1 MLTYDPVLPSRGRC
15 LGGAGCGR
23 TNAARVD
30 VETLP
35 IPGALLLRPRIFT
48 DERGSFRESFS
59 VERYAAAGI
68 PDRFV
73 QENVSLSRYGVL
85 RGLHGDPRMSKIVQV
100 LAGDAYDVIVDAR
113 PGSAAFGTWY
123 GCDLRADEGTQLYI
137 PAGCLHGFLSL
148 ADGTVLH
155 YLQSALYD
163 PRSEFGV
170 AWNDPAIGIAW
181 PLATPPILSAKDAAN
196 PPLAAHAPPRA

>member
-1 MLTYDPVLPSRGRC
+1 M
-15 LGGAGCGR
+15 
-23 TNAARVD
+23 D

-48 DERGSFRESFS
+48 DDRGSFRESFS
-59 VERYAAAGI
+59 VERYAAVGI
-68 PDRFV
+68 TERFV

-100 LAGDAYDVIVDAR
+100 LAGTAFDVIVDAR
-113 PGSAAFGTWY
+113 RDSPAFGRWY
-123 GCDLRADEGTQLYI
+123 GCDLRAEEGTQLYI

-148 ADGTVLH
+148 ADGSVLH

-163 PRSEFGV
+163 PQSEVGV

-181 PLATPPILSAKDAAN
+181 PLDTPPILSAKDAAN
-196 PPLAAHAPPRA
+196 PPLR

>member
-1 MLTYDPVLPSRGRC
+1 M
-15 LGGAGCGR
+15 
-23 TNAARVD
+23 D
-30 VETLP
+30 VKTLP

-59 VERYAAAGI
+59 TERYAAVGI
-68 PDRFV
+68 GERFV
-73 QENVSLSRYGVL
+73 QENVSLSRHGVL

-100 LAGDAYDVIVDAR
+100 LAGDAFDVIVDAR
-113 PGSAAFGTWY
+113 PRSATFGRWY
-123 GCDLRADEGTQLYI
+123 GYDLRAEEGTQLYI

-163 PRSEFGV
+163 PQSEFGV
-170 AWNDPAIGIAW
+170 AWNDPSIGIAW
-181 PLATPPILSAKDAAN
+181 PLATPILSAKDAAN
-196 PPLAAHAPPRA
+196 PPLAR

>member
-1 MLTYDPVLPSRGRC
+1 VPGR
-15 LGGAGCGR
+15 A
-23 TNAARVD
+23 NAAFVD

-35 IPGALLLRPRIFT
+35 IPGALLLRPRIFA

-59 VERYAAAGI
+59 VERYARAGI
-68 PDRFV
+68 TERFV

-100 LAGDAYDVIVDAR
+100 LAGEAYDVLVDAR
-113 PGSAAFGTWY
+113 PGSGTFGQWY

-148 ADGTVLH
+148 AEGTVLH

-163 PRSEFGV
+163 PSTEFGV
-170 AWNDPAIGIAW
+170 AWNDPTIGIAW

-196 PPLAAHAPPRA
+196 PPLLR

>member
-1 MLTYDPVLPSRGRC
+1 M
-15 LGGAGCGR
+15 
-23 TNAARVD
+23 D
-30 VETLP
+30 VKTLP

-59 VERYAAAGI
+59 TERYAAVGI
-68 PDRFV
+68 GERFV
-73 QENVSLSRYGVL
+73 QENVSLSRHGVL

-100 LAGDAYDVIVDAR
+100 LAGDAFDVIVDAR
-113 PGSAAFGTWY
+113 PRSATCGRWY
-123 GCDLRADEGTQLYI
+123 GYDLRAEEGTQLYI

-163 PRSEFGV
+163 PQSEFGV
-170 AWNDPAIGIAW
+170 AWNDPSIGIAW
-181 PLATPPILSAKDAAN
+181 PLATPILSAKDAAN
-196 PPLAAHAPPRA
+196 PPLAR